1 MVDWKKCAIDD
12 LRKYRQ
18 LQLGAVNL
26 SSEIRELQ
34 ADITS
39 AKSAGG
45 SSPVRGGG
53 SKQEDRIINNIVKR
67 EKLKANLKIV
77 RHQLEIIERG
87 LRGVTDNECTILT
100 AFYIDPPS
108 KPVELLKDKLHLEQ
122 SQIYRLKDIAL
133 YKFTVSM
140 YGIVD
145 L

>member
-1 MVDWKKCAIDD
+1 MDWKKCAMDD

-18 LQLGAVNL
+18 LQLGAINL

-34 ADITS
+34 ADITG
-39 AKSAGG
+39 AKTTG
-45 SSPVRGGG
+45 SSSPIKGGG

-67 EKLKANLKIV
+67 ERLKANLKIV

-87 LRGVTDNECTILT
+87 LRGVSDTERIILT

-108 KPVELLKDKLHLEQ
+108 RPVELLKDKLNFEQ
-122 SQIYRLKDIAL
+122 SRIYQLKDIAL

-140 YGIVD
+140 YGILD